1 MVHEGVKIEFV
12 KLSGGIAEV
21 NIYKNQNDPKPS
33 GSDGTPDLFWR
44 KADGIE
50 MTNEDWSLPNLDF
63 LGVEM
68 RMAQGTPAYEPRF
81 GAIYLTFNR
90 GPDVCINLPEPPQG
104 QHWKRALDTGDGHA

>member
-1 MVHEGVKIEFV
+1 
-12 KLSGGIAEV
+12 
-21 NIYKNQNDPKPS
+21 
-33 GSDGTPDLFWR
+33 
-44 KADGIE
+44 

-104 QHWKRALDTGDGHA
+104 QHWKRALDTGDGHAKADPDGRELIEADTVVAYKLFPIQEMTP